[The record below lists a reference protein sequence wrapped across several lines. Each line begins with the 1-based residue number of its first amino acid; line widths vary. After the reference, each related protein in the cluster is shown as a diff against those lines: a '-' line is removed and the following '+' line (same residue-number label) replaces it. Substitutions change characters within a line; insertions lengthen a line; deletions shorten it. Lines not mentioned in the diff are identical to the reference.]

1 MQIDEIEWY
10 CLKLIEIVE
19 VNVMEV
25 QEIWDEEDEVLKNVV
40 VVWGILPKGITK
52 SKYGKH
58 YEEWET
64 LQTILLRKIPSW

>member
-1 MQIDEIEWY
+1 MQIDEIEWD

-40 VVWGILPKGITK
+40 VV
-52 SKYGKH
+52 
-58 YEEWET
+58 
-64 LQTILLRKIPSW
+64 

>member
-40 VVWGILPKGITK
+40 VV
-52 SKYGKH
+52 
-58 YEEWET
+58 
-64 LQTILLRKIPSW
+64 

>member
-1 MQIDEIEWY
+1 MQIDDIEWD

-40 VVWGILPKGITK
+40 VV
-52 SKYGKH
+52 
-58 YEEWET
+58 
-64 LQTILLRKIPSW
+64 